1 MRSEFSSDERGGQPQ
16 LQQQQNQ
23 FVEDI
28 GQSVANELFGY
39 STGNENHETCNQ
51 ENINALRPKRSTTR
65 KAQQV
70 SAYYFPLCAALNFML
85 YYWILFLWKIY

>member
-1 MRSEFSSDERGGQPQ
+1 MRSEFSSDERADQLK

-39 STGNENHETCNQ
+39 STGNENNESCNQ
-51 ENINALRPKRSTTR
+51 ENINALRPKRTTTR
-65 KAQQV
+65 KVQQQV
-70 SAYYFPLCAALNFML
+70 
-85 YYWILFLWKIY
+85 II

>member
-16 LQQQQNQ
+16 LQQQQQQNQ

-39 STGNENHETCNQ
+39 STGNENHESCNQ
-51 ENINALRPKRSTTR
+51 ENINALRPKRTTTR

-70 SAYYFPLCAALNFML
+70 SAQI
-85 YYWILFLWKIY
+85 ILHCGTSVCFIESTFIYIY